1 MKTKFIILMILTFSV
16 TTFADT
22 SFRYLA
28 NDCESGDAKACLK
41 AGKLYS
47 NDPENAQ
54 YSASDAASIAANYY
68 KRSCLLGYAEGCTT
82 YGMHFYADTER
93 DPKKD
98 DLYYFKK
105 GCDGGDQTGCTLL
118 KMAPHAENSE
128 P

>member
-1 MKTKFIILMILTFSV
+1 MKTTFILSILFTFTV
-16 TTFADT
+16 TALADT

-28 NDCESGDAKACLK
+28 NDCESGNAKACLK

-47 NDPENAQ
+47 NNPDNAQ
-54 YSASDAASIAANYY
+54 YSASDAASIAASYY
-68 KRSCLLGYAEGCTT
+68 KRSCDLGHAKGCTT
-82 YGMHFYADTER
+82 YGMHFYADTKR

-118 KMAPHAENSE
+118 KMAPQKQ
-128 P
+128 